1 VKAEVNPAARRG
13 AQEAP
18 APGPR
23 PQEVTVILGAWAT
36 HQVVPTRL
44 LERFVIAP
52 ELTPGRLHSLRRV
65 EGVQESFILST
76 CDRVEYY
83 VSLAA
88 TADPAAAAAALVG
101 LLVTPS
107 LAGARELVTVSSEAD
122 AVRHLFSVA
131 CGLDSMLIGE
141 HEVVAQLREALRL
154 AEAEGAAGHVLGN
167 LVRGALR
174 TSKTVR
180 TQTGIGSAGKSMI
193 SVGLDRAGTGNLGAA
208 RSIVDGCVLA
218 FQQWRAED
226 QPSPPAVA
234 RPAPAD
240 SSVDAGLRRPH
251 GRLPQLDHRA
261 KRRTGPP
268 MPRAAQKLIHTPA
281 VLLAELATAPRGPA
295 HRDALAALLDL
306 EEVAES

>member
-1 VKAEVNPAARRG
+1 
-13 AQEAP
+13 
-18 APGPR
+18 
-23 PQEVTVILGAWAT
+23 VILGAWAT

-52 ELTPGRLHSLRRV
+52 ELTPGRLHSLQRV

-88 TADPAAAAAALVG
+88 TADPAGAAAALVG

-107 LAGARELVTVSSEAD
+107 SAPLVTGGTHELAGARELVMVSSEAD

-180 TQTGIGSAGKSMI
+180 TQTGIGSPGKSMI
-193 SVGLDRAGTGNLGAA
+193 SAGLDWAGTGNLGAA

-226 QPSPPAVA
+226 QPSPLAVA
-234 RPAPAD
+234 RPATAD
-240 SSVDAGLRRPH
+240 RSVDAELRRPYD
-251 GRLPQLDHRA
+251 RLPQLDHRA
-261 KRRTGPP
+261 KRKTGAPI
-268 MPRAAQKLIHTPA
+268 PRAAQKLIHTPA

-295 HRDALAALLDL
+295 HDDALAALLDL
-306 EEVAES
+306 EEVADS

>member
-1 VKAEVNPAARRG
+1 M
-13 AQEAP
+13 
-18 APGPR
+18 
-23 PQEVTVILGAWAT
+23 ILGAWVT

-76 CDRVEYY
+76 CGRVEYY

-88 TADPAAAAAALVG
+88 TADPAAAAAALAG
-101 LLVTPS
+101 LLVTPLS
-107 LAGARELVTVSSEAD
+107 AALLTGGTHELAGARELVTVSSDAD

-141 HEVVAQLREALRL
+141 HEVIAQLREGLRL

-174 TSKTVR
+174 ISRTVR
-180 TQTGIGSAGKSMI
+180 TQTGIGPAGKSMI
-193 SVGLDRAGTGNLGAA
+193 GAGLDWAAPGNLGAA

-226 QPSPPAVA
+226 QPSPLAAARRATAGQVSRHRAAAAA
-234 RPAPAD
+234 RPAA
-240 SSVDAGLRRPH
+240 
-251 GRLPQLDHRA
+251 
-261 KRRTGPP
+261 
-268 MPRAAQKLIHTPA
+268 
-281 VLLAELATAPRGPA
+281 
-295 HRDALAALLDL
+295 
-306 EEVAES
+306 